1 MYLLYFDFR
10 TRLAEH
16 PHLVPRLCL
25 PNCGLNDVFGRQ
37 SLGCATNSN
46 LKFFEL
52 VKFGGFRSIV
62 GLLVGISSL
71 EQWNA
76 STEHIRV

>member
-1 MYLLYFDFR
+1 MCESNQENSIKTGLCRTAQTLPAELWFDR
-10 TRLAEH
+10 RLRE
-16 PHLVPRLCL
+16 
-25 PNCGLNDVFGRQ
+25 GQ